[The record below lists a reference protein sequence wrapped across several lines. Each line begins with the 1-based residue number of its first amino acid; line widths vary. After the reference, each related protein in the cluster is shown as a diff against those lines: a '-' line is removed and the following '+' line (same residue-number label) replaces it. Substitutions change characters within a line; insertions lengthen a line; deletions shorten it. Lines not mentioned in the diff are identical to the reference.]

1 MQPTVDEVC
10 YSRTTNDEQH
20 TANMPHE
27 SERDFG
33 THMNWAHSAHGDCT
47 RTESMSDES
56 ERDFRT
62 SSNRAHNATH
72 SARGVYI
79 YIPYTWLNRC
89 TSHRYADPRLAE
101 TQEEM

>member
-1 MQPTVDEVC
+1 MQPTVDVVC
-10 YSRTTNDEQH
+10 YSRTNNDEQH

-62 SSNRAHNATH
+62 SSNRAHSATH
-72 SARGVYI
+72 SARGVCARTKSDDQHTVI
-79 YIPYTWLNRC
+79 MP
-89 TSHRYADPRLAE
+89 H
-101 TQEEM
+101 